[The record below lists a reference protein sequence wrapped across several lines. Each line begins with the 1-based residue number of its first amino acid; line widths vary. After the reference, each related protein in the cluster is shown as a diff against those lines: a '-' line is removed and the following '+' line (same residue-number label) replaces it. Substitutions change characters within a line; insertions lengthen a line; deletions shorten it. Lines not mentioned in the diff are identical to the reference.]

1 MTNRHLRVDRA
12 SPRQLLARILDEPSL
27 VATVQN
33 LPPRTLGRLIN
44 RVGLED
50 SSEIIS
56 LATTEQIKQIFDDD
70 LWKSDRPRSD
80 EAFDAD
86 RFALWLEVMLEAG
99 EGFVAQKLLE
109 LPEDMVTL
117 ALHRHLLVLD
127 MDQRRAEMED
137 RRSAS
142 AGGCSTTTWRLPR
155 AMPSRAFTARAHM
168 ATGELRRAHES
179 SAKFVAEKRAQGK
192 PALARNRLADLA
204 MDEVAR
210 AVVEGLLG
218 DCPLLVGPL
227 VRRGA
232 DRYQLWSRSEVRFT
246 RFTRTRRAR
255 RPS

>member
-155 AMPSRAFTARAHM
+155 AMPSRAHS
-168 ATGELRRAHES
+168 RRAPTWRQAS
-179 SAKFVAEKRAQGK
+179 CVAH
-192 PALARNRLADLA
+192 
-204 MDEVAR
+204 
-210 AVVEGLLG
+210 
-218 DCPLLVGPL
+218 
-227 VRRGA
+227 
-232 DRYQLWSRSEVRFT
+232 T
-246 RFTRTRRAR
+246 RAR
-255 RPS
+255 RSSSRRSGRKESLRSRATGSRTSPWTKWRVRSSKACWAIVRSSLDRS